1 MRSYNAVADTS
12 DLPCGAGTPRGR
24 SLQPCKPLQGCEV
37 VEQKAILMSCCAPFQ
52 LQDTEGHASLKGVT
66 AGL

>member
-1 MRSYNAVADTS
+1 
-12 DLPCGAGTPRGR
+12 
-24 SLQPCKPLQGCEV
+24 
-37 VEQKAILMSCCAPFQ
+37 MSCCAPFQ